1 MTWRPAFWL
10 VAVAVA
16 VVDQLTKV
24 WALAVLEPGE
34 RHQIL
39 GDVLSFQLV
48 FNSGAAFSLGSANT
62 WIMTIIAVLVTV
74 GVLYFARR
82 AQSRAAVL
90 LFGIGLGGAVGNL
103 IDRLF
108 RQPSFGQG
116 HVVDMINYNG
126 WFVGNVADL
135 AIVGVA
141 AVILVVSFREK
152 TLLAPKPIDAWAA
165 ESDPADST
173 TEQLADAPEPA
184 GASAVESAPSAD
196 EPRE

>member
-10 VAVAVA
+10 VAVAVG
-16 VVDQLTKV
+16 VIDQLTKA

-34 RHQIL
+34 QHEIL
-39 GDVLSFQLV
+39 GQFLSFQLV
-48 FNSGAAFSLGSANT
+48 FNSGAAFSLGSDNT
-62 WIMTIIAVLVTV
+62 WIMTIVAVLVTV
-74 GVLYFARR
+74 GIVYFARR

-103 IDRLF
+103 IDRIF

-116 HVVDMINYNG
+116 HVVDMINYNN

-135 AIVGVA
+135 AIVGAA
-141 AVILVVSFREK
+141 AVVLLMSFRGK
-152 TLLAPKPIDAWAA
+152 TLLAPEPVDDWATSD
-165 ESDPADST
+165 ESTHATTDQSADST
-173 TEQLADAPEPA
+173 EATR
-184 GASAVESAPSAD
+184 ASAANSAASAD